1 MSFMHEQGVDSG
13 SVSLSA
19 SDIRNNLAS
28 VRERMRLA
36 ATAAG
41 RDVNDIRLVAVT
53 KYMPPEYVQA
63 AMSAGQHCF
72 GENTL
77 QDAGSKQ
84 MLLEDPL
91 NEWHFIG
98 HLQSNKA
105 KSIPANFAWL
115 HTLDSLKL
123 AGKLSASARRSDS
136 TLNILLQVNIASDP
150 DKFGL
155 PVDSV
160 SAFVED
166 LLHAGLAGIHLRGLM
181 TIGRRHAS
189 PDETRANF
197 AALRKLGEACAER
210 FGAHRFSELSMGMSN
225 DFEIAI
231 AEGATMI
238 RVGSSIFG
246 QRPAAAP
253 DYSGKS

>member
-1 MSFMHEQGVDSG
+1 M
-13 SVSLSA
+13 SLSA
-19 SDIRNNLAS
+19 SDIRINLGS
-28 VRERMRLA
+28 VRERMRIA
-36 ATAAG
+36 ASAAG
-41 RDVNDIRLVAVT
+41 RNADDIRLVAVT

-77 QDAGSKQ
+77 QDAFSKQ
-84 MLLEDPL
+84 ALLDNPL

-105 KSIPANFAWL
+105 KLIAVNFAWL

-123 AGKLSASARRSDS
+123 ANKLSASATPSQH
-136 TLNILLQVNIASDP
+136 TLNVLLQVNIANDP
-150 DKFGL
+150 DKYGL
-155 PVDSV
+155 PAASV
-160 SAFVED
+160 YPFVED
-166 LLHAGLAGIHLRGLM
+166 LLEARLTGIRLRGLM
-181 TIGRRHAS
+181 TIGRRNDS
-189 PDETRANF
+189 LDQTRANF
-197 AALRKLGEACAER
+197 SALRKMAEACAER
-210 FGAHRFSELSMGMSN
+210 FDAQHFSELSMGMSN

-246 QRPAAAP
+246 QRP
-253 DYSGKS
+253 DDRNEHHK

>member
-1 MSFMHEQGVDSG
+1 MSR
-13 SVSLSA
+13 VSLS
-19 SDIRNNLAS
+19 SSNIKINLGS
-28 VRERMRLA
+28 IRERMQVA
-36 ATAAG
+36 ATGAG
-41 RDVNDIRLVAVT
+41 RNIGDIRLVAVT
-53 KYMPPEYVQA
+53 KYMPAEYVQA

-77 QDAGSKQ
+77 QDALGKQ
-84 MLLEDPL
+84 ALLHNPL

-105 KSIPANFAWL
+105 KSIPENFAWL

-123 AGKLSASARRSDS
+123 ASKLSAGATRSQR
-136 TLNILLQVNIASDP
+136 TLNVLLQVNIANDP

-155 PVDSV
+155 PAASV
-160 SAFVED
+160 YAFVED
-166 LLHAGLAGIHLRGLM
+166 LLGAGLAGIRLRGLM
-181 TIGRRHAS
+181 AIGRRNDS
-189 PDETRANF
+189 PEATRANF
-197 AALRKLGEACAER
+197 AALRELGEACAAR
-210 FGAHRFSELSMGMSN
+210 FDARHFSELSMGMSN

-246 QRPAAAP
+246 QRPTAAP
-253 DYSGKS
+253 DYS

>member
-1 MSFMHEQGVDSG
+1 MRVA
-13 SVSLSA
+13 A
-19 SDIRNNLAS
+19 S
-28 VRERMRLA
+28 
-36 ATAAG
+36 AAG
-41 RDVNDIRLVAVT
+41 RNVDDIRLVAVT

-77 QDAGSKQ
+77 QDALSKHA
-84 MLLEDPL
+84 LLDNPL

-105 KSIPANFAWL
+105 KLIPVNFAWL

-123 AGKLSASARRSDS
+123 ANKLSASAARSQR
-136 TLNILLQVNIASDP
+136 TLNVLLQVNIANDP
-150 DKFGL
+150 DKYGL
-155 PVDSV
+155 TSASV
-160 SAFVED
+160 YPFVED
-166 LLHAGLAGIHLRGLM
+166 LLEAGLSGIRLRGLM
-181 TIGRRHAS
+181 TIGRRNESLDQA
-189 PDETRANF
+189 RVNF
-197 AALRKLGEACAER
+197 AALRKLAEACADR
-210 FGAHRFSELSMGMSN
+210 FDDHHFSEISMGMSN

-246 QRPAAAP
+246 QRPVVRQ
-253 DYSGKS
+253 DYYKK